1 MIVPV
6 TLGGRPIRE
15 GRAIDWLSAT
25 QEDRKQ
31 LYGVCREILE
41 RTGTTWTKLFREAL
55 DVERDTSDGALAT
68 FRNGRIS
75 RKDAAGIAEWII
87 THHLDVAV
95 GKAPALFDPAAK
107 SDWARFLD
115 EHGEYGRVRVIVEG
129 RDRGLIQ
136 RATNA
141 PIATEPIPLGTP
153 FWFEIDSPRAGSMIA
168 LEGYGK
174 VWYPFSPH
182 SDGVTLSTECMEGTQ
197 ILPRDSAT
205 DRPIALHEA
214 EDDGLH
220 AYVFLIADCEVIYC
234 LSARLAAGTAVTPA
248 KLRGIVHDLT
258 VENMCPKALRANV
271 VFSR

>member
-1 MIVPV
+1 MW
-6 TLGGRPIRE
+6 PIRE
-15 GRAIDWLSAT
+15 GRAIDWQSAT

-75 RKDAAGIAEWII
+75 RKDATGIAEWII

-95 GKAPALFDPAAK
+95 GKAPSLFDPAAK
-107 SDWARFLD
+107 SDWVRFLD

-136 RATNA
+136 RAADA

-153 FWFEIDSPRAGSMIA
+153 FWFEIDSPRAGSVIA
-168 LEGYGK
+168 LEGYRK
-174 VWYPFSPH
+174 LWYPFSPH
-182 SDGVTLSTECMEGTQ
+182 CDGVSLSAECSEGTQ
-197 ILPRDSAT
+197 TLPRDSA
-205 DRPIALHEA
+205 
-214 EDDGLH
+214 
-220 AYVFLIADCEVIYC
+220 
-234 LSARLAAGTAVTPA
+234 
-248 KLRGIVHDLT
+248 
-258 VENMCPKALRANV
+258 
-271 VFSR
+271 

>member
-1 MIVPV
+1 MPV
-6 TLGGRPIRE
+6 TLSFRPIRE

-55 DVERDTSDGALAT
+55 HVERDTSDGALAT

-87 THHLDVAV
+87 IHHLDVAV

-107 SDWARFLD
+107 ADWATFLD
-115 EHGEYGRVRVIVEG
+115 EHGQYGRVRVIVDR

-136 RATNA
+136 RAADA
-141 PIATEPIPLGTP
+141 PVATDPIPLGTP

-168 LEGYGK
+168 LQGYRK
-174 VWYPFSPH
+174 LWYPFSLH
-182 SDGVTLSTECMEGTQ
+182 SDGASLSTACVEGTQ
-197 ILPRDSAT
+197 IVPRDPDT

-214 EDDGLH
+214 DDDGRH
-220 AYVFLIADCEVIYC
+220 AYVFLIANQGVIDALC
-234 LSARLAAGTAVTPA
+234 TRLAAGVAAVPG
-248 KLRGIVHDLT
+248 KLRSIAHELAANQPSPNV
-258 VENMCPKALRANV
+258 LRANL
-271 VFSR
+271 VFST